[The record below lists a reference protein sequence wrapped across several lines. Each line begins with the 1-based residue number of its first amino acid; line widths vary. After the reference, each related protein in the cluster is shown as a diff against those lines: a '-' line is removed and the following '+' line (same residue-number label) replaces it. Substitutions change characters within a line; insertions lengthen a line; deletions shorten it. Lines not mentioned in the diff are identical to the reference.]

1 MVEGVTGAG
10 KTSTINAL
18 RGLRAFELFDEEAT
32 FDDFV
37 SGFRLD
43 RDNAARQA
51 RDRMT
56 AILDRIESDL
66 SGSNVLLERFHFSQ
80 LALGSEWRWYRDI
93 DDRCAALGVRVGV
106 LFLPVATLE
115 SRSLYRAEYDGQ
127 DWQDLIGHYG
137 SKNGGSRSHRSR
149 AERAYRG
156 DRAQPSGPPDRGCRR
171 AGLGALRRRAGG
183 LDRLVSRPANAGC

>member
-137 SKNGGSRSHRSR
+137 SKTE
-149 AERAYRG
+149 ALAVIA
-156 DRAQPSGPPDRGCRR
+156 RAQSARIEAIAHSRLD
-171 AGLGALRRRAGG
+171 LRIVDAAAQDWERYAAELADWIGW
-183 LDRLVSRPANAGC
+183 